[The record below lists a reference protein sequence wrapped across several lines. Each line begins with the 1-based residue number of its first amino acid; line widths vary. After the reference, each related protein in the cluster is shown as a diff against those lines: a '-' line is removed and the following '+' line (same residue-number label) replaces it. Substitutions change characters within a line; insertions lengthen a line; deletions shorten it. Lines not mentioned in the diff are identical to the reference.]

1 MLLLVINTLT
11 FASPSNI
18 TDLAVIIGNTT
29 SCPLGF
35 ERIQQVGNSNG
46 DFNQGAKASP
56 SGLTFIYLCA
66 ERKVGK
72 PAIARLEVVAS
83 DDASERGCPGSTF
96 GDAQR
101 IKQMDGS
108 DGDFNQGA
116 GGKFIYVCYS
126 FSGST
131 RLTDIVVSDP
141 DCDIPGVPSSHKRIT
156 QEGSSDGDFN
166 QGAGGDHIT
175 LCATYE

>member
-1 MLLLVINTLT
+1 MLLLFINTLT

-18 TDLAVIIGNTT
+18 TDLAVVTGSTT

-46 DFNQGAKASP
+46 DFNQGAGGSY
-56 SGLTFIYLCA
+56 IYLCA

-72 PAIARLEVVAS
+72 PAISRLEVVAS
-83 DDASERGCPGSTF
+83 DYESDHGCPGSTF

-101 IKQMDGS
+101 IKQLYGS
-108 DGDFNQGA
+108 NGDFNQGA
-116 GGKFIYVCYS
+116 HGKYVYVCYS

-141 DCDIPGVPSSHKRIT
+141 DCEGYAPSSHKRIT

-166 QGAGGDHIT
+166 QGAGGDYIT